1 MPLHLAV
8 MDDNDRYPA
17 VAALLASKAD
27 VNAVSKVRRGTSTC
41 VCVCVC
47 VCVFVCVCVCL
58 CVIFT
63 QTRTRQLRDHQN
75 PARP

>member
-47 VCVFVCVCVCL
+47 VCVFVCDIYTDEDAAASRPSKSSSSL
-58 CVIFT
+58 T
-63 QTRTRQLRDHQN
+63 LRT
-75 PARP
+75 